1 MRRHEGWFFVVSLL
15 VLALIGDLLIHANP
29 VVALHSEPP
38 PTVDITEMIRL
49 ARPTAPA
56 ERIAQAI
63 VDAGERC
70 QIDPLLIAAVIST
83 ESSYRSDAESVTGAR
98 GLMQL
103 VRSTSEEQGLP
114 WELAYDIEL
123 NTRTGACY
131 LARHMR
137 THEGR
142 IDLALK
148 RYNGHDDPLFV
159 SKVLSRYATKTRQTV
174 TVRRGD
180 TLISLATA
188 YLGDPKAWRQLAS
201 LNSLADPNRLEP
213 GQVLVVRL

>member
-1 MRRHEGWFFVVSLL
+1 MTRLADAMLMLLSFLIVVIVGHVISKPSQADELD
-15 VLALIGDLLIHANP
+15 ATRDTI
-29 VVALHSEPP
+29 VARIE
-38 PTVDITEMIRL
+38 T

-56 ERIAQAI
+56 IRIAQAI
-63 VDAGERC
+63 IDAAGHCR
-70 QIDPLLIAAVIST
+70 IDASLVAAVMET
-83 ESSYRSDAESVTGAR
+83 ESSYRADAESVTGAR

-142 IDLALK
+142 IDLALR
-148 RYNGHDDPLFV
+148 RYNGNDDPLFV

-180 TLISLATA
+180 TLVDLAAT
-188 YLGDPKAWRQLAS
+188 YLGDPMAWRQLAA
-201 LNSLADPNRLEP
+201 LNSLADPNRLDP